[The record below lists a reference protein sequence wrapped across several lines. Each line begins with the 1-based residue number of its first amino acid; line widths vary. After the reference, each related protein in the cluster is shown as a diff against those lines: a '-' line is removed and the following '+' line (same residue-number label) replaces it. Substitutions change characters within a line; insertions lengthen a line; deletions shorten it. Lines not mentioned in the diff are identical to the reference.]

1 MGDLF
6 PYETRE
12 PLSSRIPPG
21 LHLLSAPFGSARQDS
36 TRICSVLE
44 SYLGPAASLRLPG
57 DTECSTSVEAL
68 KTAASL
74 DISWDPVSQLLRITA
89 LWPSGIQNVAVK
101 STAEHRAELGIF
113 STDPS
118 AGDAHEIGLGGLV
131 AAAATDEK
139 KEPSIIAYAIPSRH
153 RQADSSFSVGVVEPQ
168 GLHPTLRLSISS
180 PKPPPAAVENQAYDG
195 SCGLHAYL
203 TLPKTVF
210 ADRYQLADDLFMA
223 SKNLTRLRYAS
234 TPVDLEM
241 PEYKT
246 LNGTEVPYPSV
257 FWACK
262 AEGEASFTDSP
273 FDRANLGYDRLFAPR
288 TVFWHVEPRPDPS
301 TAASHATLV
310 TKLRVPVLA
319 VEKSSWVEAGTAL
332 TILVGFGWVLFSLFF
347 AARNSNGKETRKQAA
362 KKQQ

>member
-1 MGDLF
+1 M
-6 PYETRE
+6 
-12 PLSSRIPPG
+12 
-21 LHLLSAPFGSARQDS
+21 
-36 TRICSVLE
+36 
-44 SYLGPAASLRLPG
+44 
-57 DTECSTSVEAL
+57 
-68 KTAASL
+68 
-74 DISWDPVSQLLRITA
+74 
-89 LWPSGIQNVAVK
+89 AVK

-153 RQADSSFSVGVVEPQ
+153 RQADSSFSMAVVEPQ

-180 PKPPPAAVENQAYDG
+180 PKPPAAAVENQAYDG

-246 LNGTEVPYPSV
+246 PQWGSAVLLDLAPPSSSGSPWTAEIPLHLRYMLPALGGLSQTEVPYPAV

-262 AEGEASFTDSP
+262 AEGEASFADSP

-301 TAASHATLV
+301 TAASHATLM
-310 TKLRVPVLA
+310 TKLRVPVVA

-332 TILVGFGWVLFSLFF
+332 TILVGFSWVLFSLFF